1 MAIRLEEEFKE
12 LLKSLNR
19 NAVRYLMIEGYAV
32 VLHGYVRNTTDLDL
46 AVAPDADNA
55 ERLVKALKDFGFD
68 VPNLDTDLFTKPNSL
83 IRMGFEPLKVEILN
97 YLRGVDFEDAFRNR
111 KEINVDGVDIN
122 LISITDLI
130 ANKRAVGRH
139 IDLADVEELE
149 RRL

>member
-19 NAVRYLMIEGYAV
+19 NAIRYLMIEGYAV

-97 YLRGVDFEDAFRNR
+97 YLRGVDVEDAFRNR

>member
-46 AVAPDADNA
+46 AVAPDAYNA
-55 ERLVKALKDFGFD
+55 DRLVKALKDFGFD